1 MILFRR
7 PRPRRSAAVFA
18 AALLLPGLAVVL
30 TTSVRAGDDPAGSIF
45 EVTVEVPADV
55 PDEVLDDVSTMVWL
69 TYREAKATSRHQDRP
84 LLVYFSAAWNNA
96 SVRLDRETWTDR
108 RVRRYLDEQLVV
120 ARVDMQDML
129 AVAEHFDVKE
139 PPAILFLAPDGRRL
153 VVLRGFQ
160 GPEAVLRVATYVGS
174 RAYEYADYEIWLSR
188 NPGR

>member
-1 MILFRR
+1 MIPIRH
-7 PRPRRSAAVFA
+7 PRARRSAAAFI
-18 AALLLPGLAVVL
+18 AALLLPGLAVVS
-30 TTSVRAGDDPAGSIF
+30 TTSARAGDDPAGSIF
-45 EVTVEVPADV
+45 EVIVDVPADV
-55 PDEVLDDVSTMVWL
+55 PAEMVDDVSTMVWP
-69 TYREAKATSRHQDRP
+69 TYREAKVTSRHQDRP
-84 LLVYFSAAWNNA
+84 LLVYFAAAWSNA

-108 RVRRYLDEQLVV
+108 RVRRYLDEKLVV
-120 ARVDMQDML
+120 ARVDMQDMP

-153 VVLRGFQ
+153 VVLRGFH

>member
-18 AALLLPGLAVVL
+18 AALLLPGLALVL
-30 TTSVRAGDDPAGSIF
+30 TASVRAGDDPAGLIS
-45 EVTVEVPADV
+45 EVTVDVPVDVPAEV
-55 PDEVLDDVSTMVWL
+55 PDEVPTMVWL
-69 TYREAKATSRHQDRP
+69 NYREAKAISRHQDRP
-84 LLVYFSAAWNNA
+84 LLVYFVAAWNNA

-108 RVRRYLDEQLVV
+108 RLRRYLDEQLVI
-120 ARVDMQDML
+120 ARVDMQDMP

-139 PPAILFLAPDGRRL
+139 PPAMLFLAPDGRRL
-153 VVLRGFQ
+153 VVLRGFH
-160 GPEAVLRVATYVGS
+160 GPEALLRVATYVGS

>member
-1 MILFRR
+1 MILIKCR
-7 PRPRRSAAVFA
+7 RPRRSAAAFA
-18 AALLLPGLAVVL
+18 AALLLPELAVVL
-30 TTSVRAGDDPAGSIF
+30 TTSVRAGDDPAGSIS
-45 EVTVEVPADV
+45 EVTVDVPAEVPAELS
-55 PDEVLDDVSTMVWL
+55 DELPTMVWL
-69 TYREAKATSRHQDRP
+69 NYREAKATSRHQDRP
-84 LLVYFSAAWNNA
+84 LLVYFAAAWNNA

-108 RVRRYLDEQLVV
+108 GLRRYLDEQLVV
-120 ARVDMQDML
+120 ARVDMQDMP

-139 PPAILFLAPDGRRL
+139 PPAMLFLAPDGRRL